1 MTNDLGR
8 MPLYGA
14 TSSAGAPSLF
24 ASGEI
29 GRGSGGEPVSH
40 DLLSRVGQRSLVDY
54 MYDGFYL
61 IFLLRNGYVPESA
74 QSLREKLMDFLVH
87 FERQAR
93 RSEFSAD
100 NIHDAKYAYCALV
113 DETLMTQRNPEYEAV
128 QAEWGGAPLQ
138 LTLFGSQLAGEQFF
152 TTLEILREQGA
163 LRLPALEVVHFCLLL
178 GFQGKYRLEAPEK
191 INYLIARL
199 GDEITFLKGKKQ
211 PFAPFWAIPDQ
222 VKHAIRSELPMA
234 FILLLLGVMT
244 VCAFVGLD
252 WTLHRQDQQ
261 AMVPYNHLI
270 TMPEQQANITVYLP

>member
-1 MTNDLGR
+1 MSNDLVR
-8 MPLYGA
+8 MPVYG
-14 TSSAGAPSLF
+14 SMGSAGAPSLF

-29 GRGSGGEPVSH
+29 GHGSGGYQTSQ
-40 DLLSRVGQRSLVDY
+40 DLLARVSSRSLVDF

-61 IFLLRNGYVPESA
+61 IFLLRNGYIPENA
-74 QSLREKLMDFLVH
+74 KNLRENLMDFFAN

-93 RSEFSAD
+93 RAEFSAD

-138 LTLFGSQLAGEQFF
+138 LSLFGSQLAGEQFF
-152 TTLEILREQGA
+152 TMLETMRGQGA
-163 LRLPALEVVHFCLLL
+163 MRLPALEVFHFSLLL
-178 GFQGKYRLEAPEK
+178 GFHGKYRLEAPEK

-222 VKHAIRSELPMA
+222 VKHTIRSELPMA
-234 FILLLLGVMT
+234 LILLLLGVMT

-252 WTLHRQDQQ
+252 LSLHHQDQLTM
-261 AMVPYNHLI
+261 APYSHLI

>member
-1 MTNDLGR
+1 MSNDLGH
-8 MPLYGA
+8 MPVYGA
-14 TSSAGAPSLF
+14 AGSAGAPSLF

-29 GRGSGGEPVSH
+29 GRGSNGEASH
-40 DLLSRVGQRSLVDY
+40 DLLSRVAQRSLVDY

-61 IFLLRNGYVPESA
+61 IFLLRNGYVPKSA
-74 QSLREKLMDFLVH
+74 QALREKLMDFFAN

-93 RSEFSAD
+93 RAEFSAD

-113 DETLMTQRNPEYEAV
+113 DETLMTQRRPEFEAV

-138 LTLFGSQLAGEQFF
+138 LSLFGSQLAGEQFF
-152 TTLEILREQGA
+152 TMLETLRGQGA
-163 LRLPALEVVHFCLLL
+163 MRLPALEVFHFCLLL

-222 VKHAIRSELPMA
+222 VKHAIRSEFPMVII
-234 FILLLLGVMT
+234 FVLLSVMT
-244 VCAFVGLD
+244 IFAFVGLG
-252 WTLHRQDQQ
+252 WSLHRQGQQ
-261 AMVPYNHLI
+261 TMAPYNHLI
-270 TMPEQQANITVYLP
+270 VMPEQQANITIYLP

>member
-93 RSEFSAD
+93 RAEFSAD

-152 TTLEILREQGA
+152 TTLEVLREQGA

-244 VCAFVGLD
+244 ACAFVGLD
-252 WTLHRQDQQ
+252 WSLHRQGQQ